1 MELYFAPMEG
11 VTGYVYRNAHRAH
24 FGGVDKYFSPF
35 LSPNQNHRFTS
46 KEENDVLPEHN
57 RGIHLVP
64 QILTN
69 RAEDFIWAAGEMKA
83 RGYGEVNLN
92 LGCPSGTV
100 TAKHKGSGFL
110 ALPDALDR
118 FLDEVFQAVDMEI
131 SVKTRVGSVSP
142 DEFEALL
149 EIFNRY
155 PIKELTVHPRVR
167 LDYYKNT
174 PNLEAFALA
183 LERSR
188 CPVCYNGDIFTTQRF
203 HELCG
208 RFSHLRAVMLGRGLV
223 ANPALGEMLA
233 YESGRLGEV
242 LEETGAARLA
252 IGAEAAGAPGR
263 AIGPDAA
270 GAPVR
275 ALEQGPAVPLVRAV
289 ASRPAAP
296 PVLDNARLS
305 AFHRDLYDGYRQVI
319 SGEKNVLFKMKEM
332 WFYMMNLF
340 PDAARAGKKIRKVQH
355 FGEYEAAV
363 SELFREYRVD
373 TERGYPPAV

>member
-174 PNLEAFALA
+174 PNLDAFALA

-203 HELCG
+203 RELCG

-242 LEETGAARLA
+242 LEETGAA
-252 IGAEAAGAPGR
+252 
-263 AIGPDAA
+263 
-270 GAPVR
+270 
-275 ALEQGPAVPLVRAV
+275 
-289 ASRPAAP
+289 RPAAP

-340 PDAARAGKKIRKVQH
+340 PDAARAGKKIRKAQH

>member
-11 VTGYVYRNAHRAH
+11 VTGYVYRNTHHAH
-24 FGGVDKYFSPF
+24 FGGVDKYFTPF
-35 LSPNQNHRFTS
+35 LSPNQNHRFS
-46 KEENDVLPEHN
+46 SREENDVLPEHN
-57 RGIHLVP
+57 RGIHVVP

-118 FLDEVFQAVDMEI
+118 FFEAVFAEVDMDI

-142 DEFEALL
+142 DEFEELL
-149 EIFNRY
+149 NIFNRY

-174 PNLEAFALA
+174 PNLDAFALA

-188 CPVCYNGDIFTTQRF
+188 CPVCYNGDIFTAEHFRA
-203 HELCG
+203 LSR
-208 RFSHLRAVMLGRGLV
+208 RFSHLPAVMLGRGLV
-223 ANPALGEMLA
+223 ANPV
-233 YESGRLGEV
+233 LGEV
-242 LEETGAARLA
+242 LAYENGRL
-252 IGAEAAGAPGR
+252 
-263 AIGPDAA
+263 
-270 GAPVR
+270 
-275 ALEQGPAVPLVRAV
+275 
-289 ASRPAAP
+289 AAP
-296 PVLDNARLS
+296 PVLDNARLA
-305 AFHRDLYDGYRQVI
+305 AFHRDLYDGYRRAI
-319 SGEKNVLFKMKEM
+319 PGEKNVLFKMKET
-332 WFYMMNLF
+332 WFYLMNLF
-340 PDAARAGKKIRKVQH
+340 PDAGRVGKKIRKAQR

-363 SELFREYRVD
+363 SELFRECRVD
-373 TERGYPPAV
+373 PERGYPPAV